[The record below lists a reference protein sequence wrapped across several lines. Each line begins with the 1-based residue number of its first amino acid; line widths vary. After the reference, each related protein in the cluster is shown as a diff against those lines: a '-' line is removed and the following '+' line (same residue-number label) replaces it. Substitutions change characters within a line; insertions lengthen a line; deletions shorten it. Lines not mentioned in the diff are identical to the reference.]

1 MDLVK
6 KAFNYGF
13 PFTGAASLEDAGKKA
28 IKLALADEGSPLSSA
43 LTEDQKAA
51 LKLNEGGEVPS
62 ILRGAWR
69 MKVADRLMDELGINV
84 AMKGVLGEHWA
95 PIKKTQE
102 PKREYLTD

>member
-1 MDLVK
+1 M
-6 KAFNYGF
+6 
-13 PFTGAASLEDAGKKA
+13 
-28 IKLALADEGSPLSSA
+28 ALADEGSPLSSA

-51 LKLNEGGEVPS
+51 LKLNEGGKVPS

-95 PIKKTQE
+95 PIKKRRNQRENILPTSWEEKDE
-102 PKREYLTD
+102 PFRLVLQRRL